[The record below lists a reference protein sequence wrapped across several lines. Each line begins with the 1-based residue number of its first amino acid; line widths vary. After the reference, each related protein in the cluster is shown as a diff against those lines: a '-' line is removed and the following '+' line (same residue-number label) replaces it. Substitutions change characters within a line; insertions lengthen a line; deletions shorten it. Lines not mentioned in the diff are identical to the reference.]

1 MAENCETRLSKGF
14 LKKCGY
20 KPKQGI
26 VKKWYFNWEDVDRV
40 ATQLANRGTKV
51 SALVL
56 KVGAKIYP
64 AEGNGKTSKANH
76 TLSIGEYGKGYIHT
90 DNFTVLYRGDNESER
105 IQELVDGGKV
115 GTIIKRVDGGISGE
129 LTYGIVGYES
139 GMEITEDVWSS
150 SENGGTTALTVAT
163 NEGEDE
169 GTAVKIW
176 SEGTLADTEAWIT
189 ANEYAT
195 V

>member
-1 MAENCETRLSKGF
+1 MAENCETKLSKGF

-40 ATQLANRGTKV
+40 ATQLVNRGTKV
-51 SALVL
+51 SAFVL

-76 TLSIGEYGKGYIHT
+76 TLGSGDFGKGYIHT
-90 DNFTVLYRGDNESER
+90 DNYVVMYRGENERER

-115 GTIIKRVDGGISGE
+115 GTIIRGVDSGVSGE
-129 LTYGIVGYES
+129 LTYQIVGLES
-139 GMEITEDVWSS
+139 GMEITEDVWNS
-150 SENGGTTALTVAT
+150 SENGGTASIATAT
-163 NEGEDE
+163 NEGEE
-169 GTAVKIW
+169 ESTGVKLW

-189 ANEYAT
+189 ANEY
-195 V
+195 VSV